1 MTETMRRW
9 EMSALGRANLAL
21 ATVPIP
27 EPQPG
32 EVLVK
37 VAAVALNYRDKLVIE
52 NGMGLPL
59 AFPFTPASDL
69 AGTVV
74 ALGAGVTRLKERDRV
89 ISTFAPDWMEGN
101 PPGNALQPRPTL
113 AGIYPGVLAEY
124 VAFPESW
131 FVPAPSSLSDE
142 EACTL
147 PCAGLTAWTALVE
160 LGKVHAAQIITVHG
174 TGGVALFGLQIA
186 KAHGAEVIVV
196 SSSQDKLAL
205 AHRIGADH
213 GIDRNA
219 EDWIEAVQRIT
230 AGRGAD
236 HVLETVG
243 GSNLGRSLQALAAGG
258 RISVIG
264 LLEGFELKAP
274 VGPLLLKQATIQ
286 GIAVGH
292 QRALKDLVR
301 AVDRIRLKPII
312 DHRYASDRLPEALTH
327 LERGP
332 VGKIVITMA

>member
-9 EMSALGRANLAL
+9 EMSAPGRANLAL
-21 ATVPIP
+21 AIVPIP
-27 EPQPG
+27 DPQPG

-69 AGTVV
+69 AGTVM
-74 ALGAGVTRLKERDRV
+74 ALGEGVTRFKQRERV
-89 ISTFAPDWMEGN
+89 ISTFAPDWMDGN
-101 PPGNALQPRPTL
+101 PPGSASLSRPTL

-131 FVPAPSSLSDE
+131 FVPAPSGLSDE

-160 LGKVHAAQIITVHG
+160 LGNVHAGQVITVHG
-174 TGGVALFGLQIA
+174 TGGVAMFGLQIA

-196 SSSQDKLAL
+196 SGSQEKLAL
-205 AHRIGADH
+205 AQGIGADH
-213 GIDRNA
+213 GINRNA
-219 EDWIEAVQRIT
+219 EDWVEAIKRIT
-230 AGRGAD
+230 VGRGAN
-236 HVLETVG
+236 HILETVG
-243 GSNLGRSLQALAAGG
+243 GANLGRSVQALAAGG

-264 LLEGFELKAP
+264 LLEGFELSAP
-274 VGPLLLKQATIQ
+274 AGPVLLKQATIQ

-301 AVDRIRLKPII
+301 AVDLIGLKPII
-312 DHRYASDRLPEALTH
+312 DRRYALERLPEALTH

-332 VGKIVITMA
+332 IGKIVITMA